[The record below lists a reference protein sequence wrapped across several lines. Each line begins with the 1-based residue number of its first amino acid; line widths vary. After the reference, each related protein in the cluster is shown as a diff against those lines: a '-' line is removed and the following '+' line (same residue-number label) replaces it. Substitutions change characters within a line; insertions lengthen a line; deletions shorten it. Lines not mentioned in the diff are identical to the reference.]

1 MQPCDALTQVSA
13 SRDAFGNCAGCSI
26 MSPCLRRFSRQNCAS
41 RRRGPELF
49 TARVCSAACRRAC
62 NTRRA
67 SSSFLHLPVS
77 ARPRWSASGSPP
89 SPLAPLLLR
98 GGRSEGGELPT
109 GLNILGLAVG
119 ATGILSLIP
128 WVDRRA
134 DRGFRLEP
142 DHLVRLA
149 GDRTAAQQAEWD
161 HDRSRAGRIR
171 QRILSRVHSD
181 RRPPASLLP
190 GGLRL
195 PPAAASHSAQKAL
208 RIRRQD

>member
-128 WVDRRA
+128 GLTDVLTGVFGLSQIIWFVWLGIVLLRSNPGQIMIANVRE
-134 DRGFRLEP
+134 GF
-142 DHLVRLA
+142 A
-149 GDRTAAQQAEWD
+149 SAS
-161 HDRSRAGRIR
+161 SR
-171 QRILSRVHSD
+171 
-181 RRPPASLLP
+181 
-190 GGLRL
+190 
-195 PPAAASHSAQKAL
+195 
-208 RIRRQD
+208 